1 MTVSALQ
8 LPLVLSLL
16 LMCHGAWTK
25 RTTNEATAKAA
36 NAADGLKVAASPTR
50 VPLVAVPLVSSSE
63 ATLLTT
69 RRLFPPSTSSFTPRR
84 QERARHRYDEE
95 VADVEVAP
103 PPQVATSADAKATK
117 SGRNL
122 GNLPKKR
129 YKVLAVHTNCT
140 RDLFSMRIDLNR
152 DFRGLVYAKDFPL
165 ECSARGNAQQN
176 VTLRLPTSGCGVRA
190 EPRAD
195 GVMELSV
202 RVMLQMEQKLRQ
214 SSDILRTVRCKLPP
228 TAMGMMVGPAAGMV
242 GKRARLKAGG
252 QQRKVA
258 QNYRNGR
265 MRTLI
270 ASLSKGDK
278 NDATTANNEDFTDA
292 PQTDVPA
299 VDLKEHQQQ
308 QQQPVEEKGQQEPE
322 ISATSKT
329 PESTATAAVPTNGAT
344 ESGDGGD
351 DAADSNASDGVRGAS
366 TSTASNSATP
376 RVRIWLEL
384 GGLDGSGAVE
394 VGQATMLTVR
404 AIVPGS
410 MGVRVVDCAAL
421 DGLGDSKQQ
430 LLDERGCTVDEQV
443 MPPLNKHYKPVDEGW
458 SKQQPD
464 DLMEKTFTATFPA
477 FKFPDRERLHVS
489 CGVQLCKGK
498 CPNVNCRS
506 SEPLQ
511 LSADKHLAR
520 IEVFNSLAV
529 TAPQIEV
536 DRLRYDR
543 RYNMSAE
550 EYPPHIRQIHSD
562 GTLCLSVSKLALSFC
577 VLGLIFLVAVIVAIY
592 SLIRARRRATG
603 STCGLTPPSSG
614 AGHMQRA
621 ELCTSMF
628 SSSSE
633 SAQSARFGSKLLMP
647 YYPNT
652 LPYGRVY

>member
-1 MTVSALQ
+1 MLQ
-8 LPLVLSLL
+8 LPVILL
-16 LMCHGAWTK
+16 LCCHRAW
-25 RTTNEATAKAA
+25 AKAERA
-36 NAADGLKVAASPTR
+36 AVNVTYALKLNATPTP
-50 VPLVAVPLVSSSE
+50 VPLFVVPIVSSSE

-69 RRLFPPSTSSFTPRR
+69 HRLFPPSTFSATASMR
-84 QERARHRYDEE
+84 QERAHLRYDDE
-95 VADVEVAP
+95 VADVEPAQPYLPYTNTVKAP
-103 PPQVATSADAKATK
+103 ITAGAAKAQA
-117 SGRNL
+117 GRTQDS
-122 GNLPKKR
+122 LPKKR
-129 YKVLAVHTNCT
+129 YKIMAVHTNCT
-140 RDLFSMRIDLNR
+140 RNLFSMRIDLNR
-152 DFRGLVYAKDFPL
+152 EFRGIVYAKDFPL
-165 ECSARGNAQQN
+165 ECSAHGKAKQN

-214 SSDILRTVRCKLPP
+214 SSDILRTVRCKLPS
-228 TAMGMMVGPAAGMV
+228 TAMGMMIGPIGEGIAV
-242 GKRARLKAGG
+242 KRTKGKTGLK
-252 QQRKVA
+252 RKVV

-265 MRTLI
+265 MRAI
-270 ASLSKGDK
+270 SKNNASSSTNG
-278 NDATTANNEDFTDA
+278 NEDFTDEQ
-292 PQTDVPA
+292 QTDAPNVEIRT
-299 VDLKEHQQQ
+299 LKEQQKKLDKTMLA
-308 QQQPVEEKGQQEPE
+308 EEGSGEGGQQKSE
-322 ISATSKT
+322 ILATSIT
-329 PESTATAAVPTNGAT
+329 GESTVTTLPENV
-344 ESGDGGD
+344 S
-351 DAADSNASDGVRGAS
+351 AADNNSNTLHNADAS
-366 TSTASNSATP
+366 TNAVNNGATP

-394 VGQATMLTVR
+394 VGQATTLTVR
-404 AIVPGS
+404 AIVPGT

-421 DGLGDSKQQ
+421 DGLGESKQQ
-430 LLDERGCTVDEQV
+430 LLDERGCTIDEQV
-443 MPPLNKHYKPVDEGW
+443 MPPLNKHFKPVDEGW

-506 SEPLQ
+506 ADTLQ

-550 EYPPHIRQIHSD
+550 EYPPHVRDIHSD
-562 GTLCLSVSKLALSFC
+562 GTLCLSVSKLAISFC

-592 SLIRARRRATG
+592 SLIRVRRRCTS
-603 STCGLTPPSSG
+603 STCRLTPPSSG
-614 AGHMQRA
+614 SGHVQRA

>member
-1 MTVSALQ
+1 MFLQRLRLTLGVLQ
-8 LPLVLSLL
+8 LPLALSLL
-16 LMCHGAWTK
+16 LICHGVCANSAA
-25 RTTNEATAKAA
+25 NESATATSTTAA
-36 NAADGLKVAASPTR
+36 
-50 VPLVAVPLVSSSE
+50 PLVAPLVSSSE

-69 RRLFPPSTSSFTPRR
+69 QRLFPTTTATSTSATLAR
-84 QERARHRYDEE
+84 QARARQRYDDE
-95 VADVEVAP
+95 VADVESVQPNAAATNAKASAP
-103 PPQVATSADAKATK
+103 PKL
-117 SGRNL
+117 GRNV

-129 YKVLAVHTNCT
+129 YKVLSVHTNCT
-140 RDLFSMRIDLNR
+140 RDLFTMRIDLNR

-228 TAMGMMVGPAAGMV
+228 TAMGMMVGPIASMAN
-242 GKRARLKAGG
+242 KRARIKAG
-252 QQRKVA
+252 QQWKVPA
-258 QNYRNGR
+258 NYRNGR
-265 MRTLI
+265 MRTLG
-270 ASLSKGDK
+270 APQKH
-278 NDATTANNEDFTDA
+278 NNHATATTATPGNEDFADA
-292 PQTDVPA
+292 PQAEASNIETQT
-299 VDLKEHQQQ
+299 LKEEQQGVD
-308 QQQPVEEKGQQEPE
+308 VEKEQE
-322 ISATSKT
+322 ITTTSKSAAT
-329 PESTATAAVPTNGAT
+329 TAKPANNSDDVREGGGGA
-344 ESGDGGD
+344 D
-351 DAADSNASDGVRGAS
+351 VGAS
-366 TSTASNSATP
+366 TTTSNSNATP

-384 GGLDGSGAVE
+384 GGLDGIGAVE
-394 VGQATMLTVR
+394 VGQATTLTVR
-404 AIVPGS
+404 AIVPGN

-421 DGLGDSKQQ
+421 DGLGESKQQ
-430 LLDERGCTVDEQV
+430 LLDERGCTIDEQV
-443 MPPLNKHYKPVDEGW
+443 MPPLNKHFKPLDEGW

-489 CGVQLCKGK
+489 CGVQLCKGN

-550 EYPPHIRQIHSD
+550 EYPPHIRHIHSD
-562 GTLCLSVSKLALSFC
+562 GTLCLSVSKLAISFC
-577 VLGLIFLVAVIVAIY
+577 VLGLIFLLAVIVAIY
-592 SLIRARRRATG
+592 SLIRARRRTTG
-603 STCGLTPPSSG
+603 SSCALTPPSSG
-614 AGHMQRA
+614 TGHMQRA

>member
-1 MTVSALQ
+1 MLLQRLRMSLSVLQ
-8 LPLVLSLL
+8 LPLALSLL
-16 LMCHGAWTK
+16 LMCHGVWAN
-25 RTTNEATAKAA
+25 RTA
-36 NAADGLKVAASPTR
+36 NASAALKAVAPPTAA
-50 VPLVAVPLVSSSE
+50 PSLVAPLVSSSE

-69 RRLFPPSTSSFTPRR
+69 QRLFPTTTTAASSAAYAR
-84 QERARHRYDEE
+84 QARARHRYDDE
-95 VADVEVAP
+95 VADVESVQP
-103 PPQVATSADAKATK
+103 HATATTVKASTASK
-117 SGRNL
+117 IGRNV

-140 RDLFSMRIDLNR
+140 RDLFTMRIDLNR

-165 ECSARGNAQQN
+165 ECSARGNAHQN

-228 TAMGMMVGPAAGMV
+228 TAMGMMVGPIAGMAS
-242 GKRARLKAGG
+242 KRARIKAG
-252 QQRKVA
+252 QQWKVTS
-258 QNYRNGR
+258 NYRNGR
-265 MRTLI
+265 MRTLNV
-270 ASLSKGDK
+270 AQKHNNHAAAAAAALG
-278 NDATTANNEDFTDA
+278 NEDFTDA
-292 PQTDVPA
+292 SQAEAFNVETQT
-299 VDLKEHQQQ
+299 LKEQQGDNA
-308 QQQPVEEKGQQEPE
+308 EKEQE
-322 ISATSKT
+322 IA
-329 PESTATAAVPTNGAT
+329 ATAKTSEPTAKHASGSDDVSGGA
-344 ESGDGGD
+344 GDG
-351 DAADSNASDGVRGAS
+351 GAS
-366 TSTASNSATP
+366 TSAANSNATP

-384 GGLDGSGAVE
+384 GGLDGTGAVE
-394 VGQATMLTVR
+394 VGQATTLTVR
-404 AIVPGS
+404 AIVPGN

-421 DGLGDSKQQ
+421 DGLGESKQQ
-430 LLDERGCTVDEQV
+430 LLDERGCTIDEQV
-443 MPPLNKHYKPVDEGW
+443 MPPLNKHFKPLDEGW

-498 CPNVNCRS
+498 CPNVNCRG

-550 EYPPHIRQIHSD
+550 EYPPHIRHIHSD
-562 GTLCLSVSKLALSFC
+562 GTLCLSVSKLAISFC
-577 VLGLIFLVAVIVAIY
+577 VLGLIFLLAVIVAIY
-592 SLIRARRRATG
+592 SLIRARRRTTG
-603 STCGLTPPSSG
+603 STCALTPPSSG
-614 AGHMQRA
+614 TGHMQRA

>member
-1 MTVSALQ
+1 MFLQRPQMTLNTLQ
-8 LPLVLSLL
+8 LPLALSLL
-16 LMCHGAWTK
+16 LMCHGAWAN
-25 RTTNEATAKAA
+25 RTTNAAGAAA
-36 NAADGLKVAASPTR
+36 NVADALKANATPTS
-50 VPLVAVPLVSSSE
+50 VPLLAVPLVSSSE

-69 RRLFPPSTSSFTPRR
+69 QRLFPPSTSSSSPSRLG
-84 QERARHRYDEE
+84 RARRRFNDDE
-95 VADVEVAP
+95 VADVELTP
-103 PPQVATSADAKATK
+103 PHKATTADIK
-117 SGRNL
+117 ASTIAKTGRNL

-129 YKVLAVHTNCT
+129 YKVVAVHTNCT

-165 ECSARGNAQQN
+165 ECSARGSAHQN

-214 SSDILRTVRCKLPP
+214 SSDILRTVRCKLQP
-228 TAMGMMVGPAAGMV
+228 TAMGMMVGPVASLA
-242 GKRARLKAGG
+242 GKRVRIKAD

-265 MRTLI
+265 MRMLD
-270 ASLSKGDK
+270 ASHNNKDNTNAVAAAG
-278 NDATTANNEDFTDA
+278 NEDFTNV
-292 PQTDVPA
+292 PQTDA
-299 VDLKEHQQQ
+299 STIESQTLKEHEHKK
-308 QQQPVEEKGQQEPE
+308 VEAEGEEEEEGQHEQEAY
-322 ISATSKT
+322 ATSKP
-329 PESTATAAVPTNGAT
+329 PESTATAVL
-344 ESGDGGD
+344 ESADGSSG
-351 DAADSNASDGVRGAS
+351 
-366 TSTASNSATP
+366 ASNSTPSSNATP

-394 VGQATMLTVR
+394 VGQATTLTVR

-421 DGLGDSKQQ
+421 DGLGESKQQ
-430 LLDERGCTVDEQV
+430 LLDERGCTIDEQV
-443 MPPLNKHYKPVDEGW
+443 MPPLNKHFKPLDEGW

-562 GTLCLSVSKLALSFC
+562 GTLCLSVSKLAISFC

-592 SLIRARRRATG
+592 SLIRARRRSTG
-603 STCGLTPPSSG
+603 STCALTPPSSG
-614 AGHMQRA
+614 AGHVQRA